1 MYEDQDLDKAYAL
14 KELGHYSDLDAFELA
29 EILYNK
35 RTKVDEK
42 SVLSQSKGE

>member
-14 KELGHYSDLDAFELA
+14 KDLGNYPDLDAFELA
-29 EILYNK
+29 KIIYNK

-42 SVLSQSKGE
+42 SVLSQSKNE